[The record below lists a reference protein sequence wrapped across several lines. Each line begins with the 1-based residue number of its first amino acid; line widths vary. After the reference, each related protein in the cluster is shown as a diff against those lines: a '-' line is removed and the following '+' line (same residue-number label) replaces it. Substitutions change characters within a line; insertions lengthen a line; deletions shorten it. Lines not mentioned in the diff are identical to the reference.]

1 MGAIRTALT
10 DAVAA
15 ALPVA
20 VVYFAGWAYL
30 SSYLAE
36 FGIDAT
42 QVEISFTT
50 VLVYA
55 FKPLSHGWPQ
65 VWLFGLAIALALAI
79 SFRELPSWATGFGF
93 IIGCLVVYFL
103 LFAIRDAANKEA
115 HALAQKVWVN
125 EKSMTEVVVNP
136 QSSADPAYEDYAYC
150 RDGDRLRQVIGL
162 PNRMFLFCR
171 SETEPQKRGALFLL
185 NDAGA
190 ILYVANRTRNPSDVP
205 QPKK

>member
-1 MGAIRTALT
+1 MGAIRTALV
-10 DAVAA
+10 DAIAA

-42 QVEISFTT
+42 QVEVPFST

-55 FKPLSHGWPQ
+55 FRPLSYIWPQ
-65 VWLFGLAIALALAI
+65 ACLLGLVIVLAVAI
-79 SFRELPSWATGFGF
+79 SFRETPSCITGLGFGVCSV
-93 IIGCLVVYFL
+93 IIYCL
-103 LFAIRDAANKEA
+103 LFAIRDAANEEA
-115 HALAQKVWVN
+115 KALAQKVWTN

-136 QSSADPAYEDYAYC
+136 PVSVDPAYEDYVYC
-150 RDGDRLRQVIGL
+150 RDSDRLRQVIGL

-171 SETEPQKRGALFLL
+171 SEAEPQKRGALFLL